1 VNNTIDGRRD
11 IATAVETEH
20 ARDSAAERAGS
31 YAVSAAAEEH
41 TRDYAA
47 SAADEHAREYAT
59 DPQRSI
65 LLQAPAGSGKTT
77 VLTQRLLRLLAEVEE
92 PEEIL
97 AITFTRK
104 AAAEMRARVLKALRG
119 EIDTNTEQGRRLQA
133 LASAA
138 LERGAGRGWNLAQDP
153 GRLRIQTI
161 DSFNFRLASQ
171 LPVTAKAGGALTI
184 TDRPSELYSRAARAT
199 LVAAESDPILSED
212 IEFLFERLDNNWRNV
227 EELLAS
233 MLQQRGHW
241 LRYVLGH
248 EPQALCARINE
259 SLGNIVRDHLD
270 AACGRLSAPLRA
282 EAGSLP
288 QAGLLGNEPE
298 CLAAWKGLA
307 SLTLTQKGE
316 WRKPRGITK
325 ALGPLY
331 EDAAAK
337 DALRAC
343 LERVSGVAG
352 AREVLVDLSSLPAA
366 ELFESDATA
375 IMALSRVL
383 RAAAIQLQAE
393 FAIDGRV
400 DHTYIG
406 GAARAALAD
415 AGLPTDLALRT
426 GLSLRHIL
434 VDEFQDTSLAQFDLV
449 EALTAGWEE
458 GEGRTLFVVGDP
470 MQSIYQFREAEVGL
484 FLRARDSGIGGVRL
498 EALRLSRNFRSIP
511 QLIEWT
517 NDAFTSLFPASD
529 DLRASAVAFTPSL
542 AGLAGGTDAA
552 QRVQST
558 TSQAG
563 GGSTRDMYVAPRAG
577 EDPSRSI
584 ASENSSFSTASDA
597 ISEAVRLRLFSSDNR
612 ASETTA
618 IIERIVEQRA
628 DDPTATIAILVAAR
642 THAAAIMLALEARAI
657 DAIGVDL
664 VPLRD
669 LSVVRDLVAL
679 LEALHHLG
687 DRTAWLAVLRAP
699 WCGLSLETLT
709 AISRRRDAKL
719 PWEAMADVERLS
731 HCDPQELRRL
741 ARVRGVLANALET
754 RDSVPL
760 ADWLETTWLRLGAA
774 DAYPKED
781 LRHARAFLAAL
792 SDRAASGEWNGP
804 GDIGSLLG
812 DLYAQPQASTPNPV
826 QIMTIHRAKGLEFDH
841 VFVPSLD
848 RNLNRGREPLLRW
861 LDLPRREG
869 ESDLVM
875 APVPAIGDDDGGSVG
890 IYLKR
895 LMAKRNAN
903 EQTRLLYVATTRAKK
918 TLFLSA
924 APKTKQDGT
933 VIPRTGTLLASLWP
947 ALGDAFKA
955 GERRPQFVSRS
966 AANIAGEEAAWPRDG
981 QVGPQ
986 FTGDRAAIT
995 DGGMNDVAAPSG
1007 AAASSG
1013 TVAPA
1018 EVAERSNAGGSA
1030 TEATPATPPLRRLP
1044 ADWSPPTFEPTATDL
1059 SRLPIGHQSLE
1070 PPEFSW
1076 VGETGRHIG
1085 TVVHAALESFASAA
1099 ELPTRTQIQADRDS
1113 YTHQLRRHGVPDR
1126 DLPLATDRVL
1136 EALTNTVGNERGRW
1150 IFAPEHREAHSELA
1164 LTGIASGRLTQV
1176 IIDRSF
1182 VDGEGTRWVIDFKT
1196 SRHEGGGLDT
1206 FLKQELERYRS
1217 QLETYVALAR
1227 GLGPNPVRAGLYFPL
1242 LGVFREL
1249 A

>member
-1 VNNTIDGRRD
+1 MSSGFDEHVTDTG
-11 IATAVETEH
+11 ATAPAEH
-20 ARDSAAERAGS
+20 SRAQATSATDADHGRD
-31 YAVSAAAEEH
+31 H
-41 TRDYAA
+41 AA
-47 SAADEHAREYAT
+47 SAAADEHARDYAT
-59 DPQRSI
+59 DPRRSI

-77 VLTQRLLRLLAEVEE
+77 VLTQRLLRLLAEVDD
-92 PEEIL
+92 PEEVL

-119 EIDTNTEQGRRLQA
+119 EIDTSTAQGRRLHA

-138 LERGAGRGWNLAQDP
+138 LERGSKKGWNLAQDP

-184 TDRPSELYSRAARAT
+184 TDRPWEIYNRAARET

-212 IEFLFERLDNNWRNV
+212 IEFLFERLDNNWHNV
-227 EELLAS
+227 EELLAR

-241 LRYVLGH
+241 LRYVLSH
-248 EPQALCARINE
+248 EPQALCARIND
-259 SLGNIVRDHLD
+259 SLANIARDHLA
-270 AACGRLSAPLRA
+270 AACGRLSAALRA

-288 QAGLLGNEPE
+288 QAGLLGSEPE
-298 CLAAWKGLA
+298 CLAAWKSFA

-352 AREVLVDLSSLPAA
+352 AREALLELSSLPAF
-366 ELFESDATA
+366 ELFENDAAA

-484 FLRARDSGIGGVRL
+484 FLKARDAGIGGVHL
-498 EALRLSRNFRSIP
+498 EALQLSRNFRSIP
-511 QLIEWT
+511 ELIEWT
-517 NDAFTSLFPASD
+517 NEAFTSLFPKSD

-542 AGLAGGTDAA
+542 AGLT
-552 QRVQST
+552 R
-558 TSQAG
+558 TSP
-563 GGSTRDMYVAPRAG
+563 VAP
-577 EDPSRSI
+577 DV
-584 ASENSSFSTASDA
+584 
-597 ISEAVRLRLFSSDNR
+597 VRLHLFPGDNR
-612 ASETTA
+612 AAETNA
-618 IIERIVEQRA
+618 IIDRIVELRA
-628 DDPTATIAILVAAR
+628 ANATETLAILVAAR
-642 THAAAIMLALEARAI
+642 THAAAIMLALEARAV

-664 VPLRD
+664 IPLRD
-669 LSVVRDLVAL
+669 LSIVRDLVAL

-699 WCGLSLETLT
+699 WCGLSLRTLT
-709 AISRRRDAKL
+709 EISHRRDAKL
-719 PWEAMADVERLS
+719 PWEAMADPERLAQCS
-731 HCDPQELRRL
+731 AEEVHRL

-760 ADWLETTWLRLGAA
+760 ADWLETTWLHLGAA

-792 SDRAASGEWNGP
+792 SDRAASGEWSGP
-804 GDIGSLLG
+804 KDVGSLLG
-812 DLYAQPQASTPNPV
+812 DLYAQPQASTSNPV

-848 RNLNRGREPLLRW
+848 RDLNRGREPLLRW
-861 LDLPRREG
+861 LDLPRRDG

-875 APVPAIGDDDGGSVG
+875 APVPAIGDDAGGSVG
-890 IYLKR
+890 VYLKR
-895 LMAKRNAN
+895 LMARRAAN

-918 TLFLSA
+918 TLYLSA
-924 APKTKQDGT
+924 APKAKQDGT
-933 VIPRTGTLLASLWP
+933 IIPRTGTLLACLWP
-947 ALGDAFKA
+947 ALGASFTAPENRPRAMPKSGGVISS
-955 GERRPQFVSRS
+955 GES
-966 AANIAGEEAAWPRDG
+966 AEWPRLDDASAE
-981 QVGPQ
+981 
-986 FTGDRAAIT
+986 FAAEHRSRAMTMSLAL
-995 DGGMNDVAAPSG
+995 DDAPNDNTVTE
-1007 AAASSG
+1007 

-1018 EVAERSNAGGSA
+1018 
-1030 TEATPATPPLRRLP
+1030 TTPLRRLP
-1044 ADWSPPTFEPTATDL
+1044 SNWTPPSFDPSPADL

-1085 TVVHAALESFASAA
+1085 TVVHAALESFASAT
-1099 ELPTRTQIQADRDS
+1099 ELPTRARIQSEREI
-1113 YTHQLRRHGVPDR
+1113 YTHQLRRHGVPER
-1126 DLPLATDRVL
+1126 DLPRATDRVL
-1136 EALTNTVGNERGRW
+1136 EALTNTVGNEHGRW

-1182 VDGEGTRWVIDFKT
+1182 VDRDGTRWVIDFKT
-1196 SRHEGGGLDT
+1196 SRHEGGGLDA
-1206 FLKQELERYRS
+1206 FLTQELERYRS

-1242 LGVFREL
+1242 VGAFREL

>member
-1 VNNTIDGRRD
+1 MNNRVDGEAP
-11 IATAVETEH
+11 ATVDH
-20 ARDSAAERAGS
+20 ARDHAAAADDERA
-31 YAVSAAAEEH
+31 
-41 TRDYAA
+41 RD
-47 SAADEHAREYAT
+47 HAT
-59 DPQRSI
+59 DPRRSI

-77 VLTQRLLRLLAEVEE
+77 VLTQRLLRLLAEVDD

-119 EIDTNTEQGRRLQA
+119 EVDISTAQGRRLHA

-138 LERGAGRGWNLAQDP
+138 LERGSKRGWNLAQDP

-184 TDRPSELYSRAARAT
+184 TDRPGELYSRAARAT

-212 IEFLFERLDNNWRNV
+212 IEFLFERLDNNWHNV
-227 EELLAS
+227 EQLLAS

-259 SLGNIVRDHLD
+259 SLANIARDHLA
-270 AACGRLSAPLRA
+270 AACGRLSTALRA

-288 QAGLLGNEPE
+288 QAGLLGSEPE
-298 CLAAWKGLA
+298 CLAAWKGFA

-352 AREVLVDLSSLPAA
+352 AREALLELSSLPAF
-366 ELFESDATA
+366 ELFENDAAA

-484 FLRARDSGIGGVRL
+484 FLKARDAGIGGVHL

-511 QLIEWT
+511 ELIGWT
-517 NDAFTSLFPASD
+517 NEAFTSLFPKSD

-542 AGLAGGTDAA
+542 AGLTRTSHEVGASAQAGHAGPRPTDA
-552 QRVQST
+552 QPST
-558 TSQAG
+558 GRAEVPRPS
-563 GGSTRDMYVAPRAG
+563 AP
-577 EDPSRSI
+577 D
-584 ASENSSFSTASDA
+584 
-597 ISEAVRLRLFSSDNR
+597 AVRLRLFPGDNR
-612 ASETTA
+612 AAETTA
-618 IIERIVEQRA
+618 IIDRIVELRA
-628 DDPTATIAILVAAR
+628 ADSTATIAILVAAR
-642 THAAAIMLALEARAI
+642 THAAAIMLALEARGV

-664 VPLRD
+664 IPLRD
-669 LSVVRDLVAL
+669 LSIVRDLVAL

-699 WCGLSLETLT
+699 WCGLSLRTLT
-709 AISRRRDAKL
+709 EISHRRDAKL
-719 PWEAMADVERLS
+719 PWEAMADPERLAQCS
-731 HCDPQELRRL
+731 AEEVHRL
-741 ARVRGVLANALET
+741 ARVRGVLADALET

-760 ADWLETTWLRLGAA
+760 ADWLETTWLRLGAS
-774 DAYPKED
+774 DAYPKEE

-792 SDRAASGEWNGP
+792 SDRAASGEWSGP
-804 GDIGSLLG
+804 KDVGSLLG
-812 DLYAQPQASTPNPV
+812 DLYAQPQASTSNPV

-848 RNLNRGREPLLRW
+848 RDLNRGREPLLRW
-861 LDLPRREG
+861 LDLPRRDG

-875 APVPAIGDDDGGSVG
+875 APVPAIGDDAGGSVG
-890 IYLKR
+890 VYLKR
-895 LMAKRNAN
+895 LMAKRAAN
-903 EQTRLLYVATTRAKK
+903 EQTRLLYVATTRAKR
-918 TLFLSA
+918 TLYLSA
-924 APKTKQDGT
+924 APKAKQDGT
-933 VIPRTGTLLASLWP
+933 IIPRTGTLLACLWP
-947 ALGDAFKA
+947 ALGASFTA
-955 GERRPQFVSRS
+955 PENRPRAMPKSGGVISS
-966 AANIAGEEAAWPRDG
+966 AESAEWPRHDDASAE
-981 QVGPQ
+981 
-986 FTGDRAAIT
+986 FAAVHA
-995 DGGMNDVAAPSG
+995 G
-1007 AAASSG
+1007 
-1013 TVAPA
+1013 A
-1018 EVAERSNAGGSA
+1018 EVAP
-1030 TEATPATPPLRRLP
+1030 TTLPLRRLQP
-1044 ADWSPPTFEPTATDL
+1044 NWTPPSFDPTPPDL

-1085 TVVHAALESFASAA
+1085 TVVHAALESFASAP
-1099 ELPTRTQIQADRDS
+1099 ELPTRAHIQSDRET

-1126 DLPLATDRVL
+1126 DLPRATDRVL

-1182 VDGEGTRWVIDFKT
+1182 VDRDGTRWVIDFKT
-1196 SRHEGGGLDT
+1196 SRHEGGGLDA
-1206 FLKQELERYRS
+1206 FLTQELQRYRS
-1217 QLETYVALAR
+1217 QLETYVTLAR

-1242 LGVFREL
+1242 LGAFREL

>member
-1 VNNTIDGRRD
+1 MSS
-11 IATAVETEH
+11 
-20 ARDSAAERAGS
+20 DSLAASTVAAASDERA
-31 YAVSAAAEEH
+31 
-41 TRDYAA
+41 RKD
-47 SAADEHAREYAT
+47 AT
-59 DPQRSI
+59 DPRRSI

-77 VLTQRLLRLLAEVEE
+77 VLTQRFLRLLAEVEE
-92 PEEIL
+92 PEEII

-119 EIDTNTEQGRRLQA
+119 EIDTNTAQGRGLQA

-138 LERGAGRGWNLAQDP
+138 LERGGARGWNLAQDP

-171 LPVTAKAGGALTI
+171 LPVTAKAGGALTV
-184 TDRPSELYSRAARAT
+184 TDRPWELYHRAARET
-199 LVAAESDPILSED
+199 LVAAESDPALSTD
-212 IEFLFERLDNNWRNV
+212 IEFLFERLDNNWHNV
-227 EELLAS
+227 EQLLAS
-233 MLQQRGHW
+233 MLQERGHW

-259 SLGNIVRDHLD
+259 SLGNIVRDHLI
-270 AACGRLSAPLRA
+270 AACNRLSGSLRA

-288 QAGLLGNEPE
+288 QAGVLDSEPE
-298 CLAAWKGLA
+298 YLTAWQGLAA
-307 SLTLTQKGE
+307 LTLTQKGE
-316 WRKPRGITK
+316 WRKPKGITK
-325 ALGPLY
+325 ALGPAY
-331 EDAAAK
+331 EAAEAK
-337 DALRAC
+337 NALRSY
-343 LERVSGVAG
+343 LERVSSVAG
-352 AREVLVDLSSLPAA
+352 ARELLVELASLPAP
-366 ELFESDATA
+366 ELFESDAVA

-415 AGLPTDLALRT
+415 AGLPTDLALQT

-458 GEGRTLFVVGDP
+458 GDGRTLFVVGDP

-498 EALRLSRNFRSIP
+498 EPLQLSRNFRSVP
-511 QLIEWT
+511 ELIEWT
-517 NDAFTSLFPASD
+517 NDAFTSLFPESD

-542 AGLAGGTDAA
+542 AGLAAAALVSSGARHVGEANALSRFADSAARASDAH
-552 QRVQST
+552 
-558 TSQAG
+558 
-563 GGSTRDMYVAPRAG
+563 TRAEDATGRAEDMP
-577 EDPSRSI
+577 
-584 ASENSSFSTASDA
+584 STASK
-597 ISEAVRLRLFSSDNR
+597 AVRLRLFPGEDR
-612 ASETTA
+612 ASETLA
-618 IIERIVEQRA
+618 IIGRIIELRA
-628 DDPTATIAILVAAR
+628 EDANATVAILVAAR
-642 THAAAIMLALEARAI
+642 THAAAIMLALEARGV

-669 LSVVRDLVAL
+669 LSIVRDLVAL

-719 PWEAMADVERLS
+719 PWEAIAAAERLA
-731 HCDPQELRRL
+731 HCPPEEISRL
-741 ARVRGVLANALET
+741 VRVRGVLATALET
-754 RDSVPL
+754 RDSAPL

-804 GDIGSLLG
+804 RDLGSLLG
-812 DLYAQPQASTPNPV
+812 DLYAQPQASTSNPV
-826 QIMTIHRAKGLEFDH
+826 QLMTIHRAKGLEFDH

-848 RNLNRGREPLLRW
+848 RDLNRGREPLLRW

-875 APVPAIGDDDGGSVG
+875 APVPAIGDDAGGAVG
-890 IYLKR
+890 VYLKR
-895 LMAKRNAN
+895 LMAKRAAN

-918 TLFLSA
+918 TLYLSA
-924 APKTKQDGT
+924 APKAKQDGT
-933 VIPRTGTLLASLWP
+933 VIPRTGTLLACLWP
-947 ALGDAFKA
+947 ALGEAFAA
-955 GERRPQFVSRS
+955 GEGLALKQAAATTPS
-966 AANIAGEEAAWPRDG
+966 AAVEN
-981 QVGPQ
+981 
-986 FTGDRAAIT
+986 
-995 DGGMNDVAAPSG
+995 AAPIVVSST
-1007 AAASSG
+1007 AS
-1013 TVAPA
+1013 TVT
-1018 EVAERSNAGGSA
+1018 N
-1030 TEATPATPPLRRLP
+1030 PLRRLP
-1044 ADWSPPTFEPTATDL
+1044 ANWSPPTFEPAATDL
-1059 SRLPIGHQSLE
+1059 SRLPVGHQSLE

-1085 TVVHAALESFASAA
+1085 TVVHAALEAFASAPV
-1099 ELPTRTQIQADRDS
+1099 LPTRARIEADRDIYS
-1113 YTHQLRRHGVPDR
+1113 HQLRRHGVPDR
-1126 DLPLATDRVL
+1126 DLQRATDRVL
-1136 EALTNTVGNERGRW
+1136 EALTNTVSDERGRW
-1150 IFAPEHREAHSELA
+1150 IFASDHREARSELA

-1176 IIDRSF
+1176 VIDRSF
-1182 VDGEGTRWVIDFKT
+1182 VDRQGTRWVIDFKT
-1196 SRHEGGGLDT
+1196 SRHEGGGLDA
-1206 FLKQELERYRS
+1206 FLTQELDRYRS
-1217 QLETYVALAR
+1217 QLETYVALAQ
-1227 GLGPNPVRAGLYFPL
+1227 GLGSNPVRAGLYFPL

-1249 A
+1249 

>member
-1 VNNTIDGRRD
+1 MSIEAPLPERPDVNNSIDGRRD
-11 IATAVETEH
+11 TATTAGTEP
-20 ARDSAAERAGS
+20 RDSAAERARGHT
-31 YAVSAAAEEH
+31 ASATTDEH
-41 TRDYAA
+41 AGDYAA
-47 SAADEHAREYAT
+47 STAAGEHAREYAASSAADEHAREYAT

-77 VLTQRLLRLLAEVEE
+77 VLTQRLLRLLAEVDE

-104 AAAEMRARVLKALRG
+104 AAAEMRARVLKALHG
-119 EIDTNTEQGRRLQA
+119 EIDTNTAQGRRLQA

-138 LERGAGRGWNLAQDP
+138 LERGARRGWNLAQDP

-171 LPVTAKAGGALTI
+171 LPVTAKAGGSLTI
-184 TDRPSELYSRAARAT
+184 TDRPWELYSRAARAT
-199 LVAAESDPILSED
+199 LAAAESDPILSED
-212 IEFLFERLDNNWRNV
+212 IEFLFERLDNNWHNV

-233 MLQQRGHW
+233 MLQERGHW
-241 LRYVLGH
+241 LRYVLAH

-288 QAGLLGNEPE
+288 QAGLLGSEPE

-352 AREVLVDLSSLPAA
+352 AREVLVELSSLPAA
-366 ELFESDATA
+366 ELFESDAAA

-517 NDAFTSLFPASD
+517 NDAFTTLFPASD

-542 AGLAGGTDAA
+542 AGLADA
-552 QRVQST
+552 
-558 TSQAG
+558 
-563 GGSTRDMYVAPRAG
+563 
-577 EDPSRSI
+577 
-584 ASENSSFSTASDA
+584 ASDA
-597 ISEAVRLRLFSSDNR
+597 VSTVVRLRLFPGDNR
-612 ASETTA
+612 AAETTA
-618 IIERIVEQRA
+618 IIDRIVELREQDA
-628 DDPTATIAILVAAR
+628 GATVAILVAAR
-642 THAAAIMLALEARAI
+642 THAAAIMLALEARGI

-664 VPLRD
+664 IPLRD
-669 LSVVRDLVAL
+669 LSIVRDLVAL

-741 ARVRGVLANALET
+741 ARVRAVLADALET
-754 RDSVPL
+754 RDSAPL

-774 DAYPKED
+774 DAYPKEE

-792 SDRAASGEWNGP
+792 SDRAASGEWSGP
-804 GDIGSLLG
+804 RDIGSLLG

-875 APVPAIGDDDGGSVG
+875 APVPAIGGDDGGSVG
-890 IYLKR
+890 VYLKR
-895 LMAKRNAN
+895 LMAKRTAN

-924 APKTKQDGT
+924 APKAKQDGT

-947 ALGDAFKA
+947 ALGEAFTA
-955 GERRPQFVSRS
+955 GEKRPPVES
-966 AANIAGEEAAWPRDG
+966 
-981 QVGPQ
+981 
-986 FTGDRAAIT
+986 
-995 DGGMNDVAAPSG
+995 APSD
-1007 AAASSG
+1007 
-1013 TVAPA
+1013 PA
-1018 EVAERSNAGGSA
+1018 VP
-1030 TEATPATPPLRRLP
+1030 TPPANSPLRRLP
-1044 ADWSPPTFEPTATDL
+1044 ANWSPPSFEPTATDL

-1099 ELPTRTQIQADRDS
+1099 ELPTRTQIQSDRDI

-1126 DLPLATDRVL
+1126 DLPQAADRVL

-1182 VDGEGTRWVIDFKT
+1182 VDREGTRWVIDFKT
-1196 SRHEGGGLDT
+1196 SRHEGGGLDR
-1206 FLKQELERYRS
+1206 FLTQELERYRS
-1217 QLETYVALAR
+1217 QLETYVALAG

>member
-1 VNNTIDGRRD
+1 MNSDNHGQRD
-11 IATAVETEH
+11 TATAAETEQ
-20 ARDSAAERAGS
+20 ARH
-31 YAVSAAAEEH
+31 AAAS
-41 TRDYAA
+41 A
-47 SAADEHAREYAT
+47 AADEHAREYAT
-59 DPQRSI
+59 DPRRSI

-77 VLTQRLLRLLAEVEE
+77 VLTQRLLRLLAEVDE

-104 AAAEMRARVLKALRG
+104 AAAEMRARVLKALHG
-119 EIDTNTEQGRRLQA
+119 EIDTNTAQGRRLQA

-138 LERGAGRGWNLAQDP
+138 LERGARRGWNLAQDP

-171 LPVTAKAGGALTI
+171 LPVTAKAGGSLTI
-184 TDRPSELYSRAARAT
+184 TDRPWELYSRAARAT
-199 LVAAESDPILSED
+199 LAAAESDPILSED
-212 IEFLFERLDNNWRNV
+212 IEFLFERLDNNWHNV

-233 MLQQRGHW
+233 MLQERGHW
-241 LRYVLGH
+241 LRYVLAH

-288 QAGLLGNEPE
+288 QAGLLGTEPE

-307 SLTLTQKGE
+307 TLTLTQKGE

-352 AREVLVDLSSLPAA
+352 AREVLLELSSLPAA
-366 ELFESDATA
+366 ELFESDAAA

-484 FLRARDSGIGGVRL
+484 FLRARDAGIGGVRL

-517 NDAFTSLFPASD
+517 NDAFTTLFPASD

-542 AGLAGGTDAA
+542 AGLADSPNAA
-552 QRVQST
+552 SNAV
-558 TSQAG
+558 
-563 GGSTRDMYVAPRAG
+563 
-577 EDPSRSI
+577 
-584 ASENSSFSTASDA
+584 SDA
-597 ISEAVRLRLFSSDNR
+597 VSTAVRLRLFPGDNR
-612 ASETTA
+612 AAETTA
-618 IIERIVEQRA
+618 IIDRIVEQRA
-628 DDPTATIAILVAAR
+628 DDPAATVAILVAAR
-642 THAAAIMLALEARAI
+642 THAAAIMLALEARGI

-664 VPLRD
+664 IPLRA
-669 LSVVRDLVAL
+669 LSIVRDLVAL

-687 DRTAWLAVLRAP
+687 DRTSWLAVLRAP

-731 HCDPQELRRL
+731 HCDPQELQRL
-741 ARVRGVLANALET
+741 ARVRAVLADALET
-754 RDSVPL
+754 RDSAPL

-792 SDRAASGEWNGP
+792 SDRAASGEWSGP
-804 GDIGSLLG
+804 RDIGSLLG

-875 APVPAIGDDDGGSVG
+875 APVPAIGDDAGGSVG
-890 IYLKR
+890 VYLKR
-895 LMAKRNAN
+895 LMAKRATN

-918 TLFLSA
+918 TLYLSA
-924 APKTKQDGT
+924 APKAKQDGT

-947 ALGDAFKA
+947 ALGDAFTATEK
-955 GERRPQFVSRS
+955 RPQARS
-966 AANIAGEEAAWPRDG
+966 AANIAGEEAAWSRDG
-981 QVGPQ
+981 QEGPQ
-986 FTGDRAAIT
+986 FTGDNTADAQ
-995 DGGMNDVAAPSG
+995 GGTNHAAAPAD
-1007 AAASSG
+1007 AAGSS
-1013 TVAPA
+1013 
-1018 EVAERSNAGGSA
+1018 
-1030 TEATPATPPLRRLP
+1030 TPAMPPLRRLP
-1044 ADWSPPTFEPTATDL
+1044 ANWSPPSFEPTATDL

-1099 ELPTRTQIQADRDS
+1099 ELPTRAQIEAGRDI

-1126 DLPLATDRVL
+1126 DLPQATDRVL

-1182 VDGEGTRWVIDFKT
+1182 VDREGTRWVIDFKT
-1196 SRHEGGGLDT
+1196 SRHEGGGLDR
-1206 FLKQELERYRS
+1206 FLTQELERYRS

>member
-1 VNNTIDGRRD
+1 MSDRID
-11 IATAVETEH
+11 EQS
-20 ARDSAAERAGS
+20 SA
-31 YAVSAAAEEH
+31 
-41 TRDYAA
+41 
-47 SAADEHAREYAT
+47 AADEHARDYAT
-59 DPQRSI
+59 DPRRSI

-77 VLTQRLLRLLAEVEE
+77 VLTQRLLRLLAEVDD
-92 PEEIL
+92 PEEVL

-119 EIDTNTEQGRRLQA
+119 EIDTSTAQGRRLHA

-138 LERGAGRGWNLAQDP
+138 LERGSKRGWNLAQDP

-184 TDRPSELYSRAARAT
+184 TDRPWELYNRAARET

-212 IEFLFERLDNNWRNV
+212 IEFLFERLDNNWHNV
-227 EELLAS
+227 EQLLAS

-259 SLGNIVRDHLD
+259 SLANIARDHLA
-270 AACGRLSAPLRA
+270 AACGRLSAALRA

-288 QAGLLGNEPE
+288 QAGLLGSEPE
-298 CLAAWKGLA
+298 CLAAWKSFA

-352 AREVLVDLSSLPAA
+352 AREALLELSSLPAF
-366 ELFESDATA
+366 ELFENDAAA

-426 GLSLRHIL
+426 GMSLRHIL

-484 FLRARDSGIGGVRL
+484 FLKARDAGIGGVHL

-511 QLIEWT
+511 ELIEWT
-517 NDAFTSLFPASD
+517 NEAFTNLFPKSD

-542 AGLAGGTDAA
+542 AGLTRTSHEIGTSAQVPLAGPRPNDTQPSADRAEVRHA
-552 QRVQST
+552 TAPDNTQPS
-558 TSQAG
+558 AG
-563 GGSTRDMYVAPRAG
+563 RAEVSRASAP
-577 EDPSRSI
+577 D
-584 ASENSSFSTASDA
+584 
-597 ISEAVRLRLFSSDNR
+597 AVRLHLFPGDNR
-612 ASETTA
+612 AAETNA
-618 IIERIVEQRA
+618 IIDHIVELRA
-628 DDPTATIAILVAAR
+628 ANPTETVAILVAAR
-642 THAAAIMLALEARAI
+642 THAAAIMLALEARAV

-664 VPLRD
+664 IPLRD
-669 LSVVRDLVAL
+669 LSIVRDLVAL
-679 LEALHHLG
+679 LEALYHLG

-699 WCGLSLETLT
+699 WCGLSLQTLT
-709 AISRRRDAKL
+709 AISHRRDAKL
-719 PWEAMADVERLS
+719 PWEAIADPDRLA
-731 HCDPQELRRL
+731 HCSADDTSRL
-741 ARVRGVLANALET
+741 ARVRSVLATALET
-754 RDSVPL
+754 RDSAPL

-792 SDRAASGEWNGP
+792 SDRAASGEWSGP
-804 GDIGSLLG
+804 KDVGSLLG
-812 DLYAQPQASTPNPV
+812 DLYAQPQASTSNPV

-848 RNLNRGREPLLRW
+848 RDLNRGREPLLRW
-861 LDLPRREG
+861 LDLPRRDG

-875 APVPAIGDDDGGSVG
+875 APVPAIGDDAGGSVG
-890 IYLKR
+890 VYLKK
-895 LMAKRNAN
+895 LMARRAAN

-918 TLFLSA
+918 TLYLSA
-924 APKTKQDGT
+924 APKAKQDGT
-933 VIPRTGTLLASLWP
+933 VIPRTGTLLACLWP
-947 ALGDAFKA
+947 ALGATFTAAGHRSRAMPMSAGDISSEESAEWLRHDDA
-955 GERRPQFVSRS
+955 PNDNTV
-966 AANIAGEEAAWPRDG
+966 
-981 QVGPQ
+981 
-986 FTGDRAAIT
+986 T
-995 DGGMNDVAAPSG
+995 D
-1007 AAASSG
+1007 

-1018 EVAERSNAGGSA
+1018 
-1030 TEATPATPPLRRLP
+1030 TTPLRRLP
-1044 ADWSPPTFEPTATDL
+1044 SNWTPPSFDPSPADL

-1085 TVVHAALESFASAA
+1085 TVVHAALESFASAT
-1099 ELPTRTQIQADRDS
+1099 ELPTRARIQSEREI

-1126 DLPLATDRVL
+1126 DLPRATDRVL
-1136 EALTNTVGNERGRW
+1136 EALTNTVGNEHGRW

-1182 VDGEGTRWVIDFKT
+1182 VDREGTRWVIDFKT
-1196 SRHEGGGLDT
+1196 SRHEGGGLDA
-1206 FLKQELERYRS
+1206 FLTQELERYRS
-1217 QLETYVALAR
+1217 QLETYVSLAR

-1242 LGVFREL
+1242 LGAFREL
-1249 A
+1249 D